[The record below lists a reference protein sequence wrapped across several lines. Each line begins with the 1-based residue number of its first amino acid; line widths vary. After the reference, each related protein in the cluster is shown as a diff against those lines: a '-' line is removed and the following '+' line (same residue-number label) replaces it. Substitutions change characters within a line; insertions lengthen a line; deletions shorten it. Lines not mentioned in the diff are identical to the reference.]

1 MTRPVPAE
9 SRIGHSGNTQTITR
23 SAPIPIPDPP
33 TDLDV
38 YGQDLWVQVWTAGNG
53 VYQTTDQYIINRY
66 CSLSERRK
74 NLLEI
79 VESDGWV
86 TAGSQGQ
93 TVVHPA
99 ARMVSDLEGKLQS
112 LEDRLGL
119 NPESRL
125 RLGITAVEHQSALD
139 TFLDKGRS
147 DA

>member
-1 MTRPVPAE
+1 MSRPVPSE
-9 SRIGHSGNTQTITR
+9 SRTGHAGTTPTITR
-23 SAPIPIPDPP
+23 SAPIAIPDPP
-33 TDLDV
+33 TDLAEF
-38 YGQDLWVQVWTAGNG
+38 GQDLWIQIWDAGNG
-53 VYQTTDQYIINRY
+53 VYQITDQYIINRY
-66 CSLSERRK
+66 CSMSERRQK
-74 NLLEI
+74 LLDQ
-79 VESDGWV
+79 VESEGWV

-99 ARMVSDLEGKLQS
+99 ARMISDLEGKLQN

-139 TFLDKGRS
+139 AFLDKGRS

>member
-1 MTRPVPAE
+1 MTRPVPAQ
-9 SRIGHSGNTQTITR
+9 SRSGHAGTTPTITR
-23 SAPIPIPDPP
+23 SAPMAVPDPP
-33 TDLDV
+33 LDL
-38 YGQDLWVQVWTAGNG
+38 GTFGAGLWTEVWTAGNG
-53 VYQTTDQYIINRY
+53 VYQATDKYIINRY

-99 ARMVSDLEGKLQS
+99 ARMVDALEGKLQS

-139 TFLDKGRS
+139 AFLDKGRQ

>member
-1 MTRPVPAE
+1 MSRPVPAE
-9 SRIGHSGNTQTITR
+9 SRTGHAGTTPTITR
-23 SAPIPIPDPP
+23 SAPIAIPDPP
-33 TDLDV
+33 SDLGEF
-38 YGQDLWVQVWTAGNG
+38 GQELWMQIWDAGNG
-53 VYQTTDQYIINRY
+53 VYQITDHYIINRY
-66 CSLSERRK
+66 CSMSERRQG
-74 NLLEI
+74 LLFQ
-79 VESDGWV
+79 VESEGWV

-99 ARMVSDLEGKLQS
+99 ARMISDLEGKLQS

-139 TFLDKGRS
+139 AFLDQGRP